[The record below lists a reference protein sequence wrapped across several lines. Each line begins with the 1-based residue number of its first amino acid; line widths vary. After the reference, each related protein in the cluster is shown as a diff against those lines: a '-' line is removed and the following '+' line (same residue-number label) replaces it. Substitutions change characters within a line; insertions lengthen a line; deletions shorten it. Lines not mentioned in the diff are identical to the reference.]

1 MDMGQTMSL
10 VRWICQAGALGKRVG
25 GFFERAG
32 MYKFFTVLKRVKGGC
47 RFNVDNQVEREKIT
61 FWRVLSGIPYL
72 TILFNQGIPDNL
84 FEQKKVTFH
93 LERPY

>member
-32 MYKFFTVLKRVKGGC
+32 MYKFFTVLKRVKGPLL
-47 RFNVDNQVEREKIT
+47 VESVSVSLPCTDWADMPECMKEAR
-61 FWRVLSGIPYL
+61 
-72 TILFNQGIPDNL
+72 
-84 FEQKKVTFH
+84 
-93 LERPY
+93 